1 MDGLQTRVRKDLA
14 YREDPDREGY
24 WFVTDLFWG
33 RTLSF
38 NELQVTMM
46 RALDG
51 THSLVEVRQILGNEF
66 GQAIPIAKI
75 ESFVQRLARDLLLDD
90 AETRRKVERLLALP
104 VLPVAEVA
112 KRLGESGFHVVD
124 ANGEERWRRVHIP
137 GARPLSPYYFERHE
151 LPDDTSSTIVF
162 YCAKFG

>member
-1 MDGLQTRVRKDLA
+1 MDGLQTRVRADLA

-24 WFVTDLFWG
+24 WFVFDRFWG

-51 THSLVEVRQILGNEF
+51 THSLTEVRQILGDEF
-66 GQAIPIAKI
+66 GQAIPIDKI
-75 ESFVQRLARDLLLDD
+75 ESFVNRLARDLLLDD
-90 AETRRKVERLLALP
+90 AETRDKVERLLAMP
-104 VLPVAEVA
+104 VLPVARVA
-112 KRLGESGFHVVD
+112 ARLGEPGFHVLD
-124 ANGEERWRRVHIP
+124 ANGEERWRRVHVP
-137 GARPLSPYYFERHE
+137 GARPINPYHFERHE
-151 LPDDTSSTIVF
+151 LPDDVSSTIVF